1 MNNSEFVKQLI
12 KVFNGKIVLDY
23 PCKGFEI
30 KNASHKK
37 NLSGGEKNLKS
48 PFGKRAVKKGENKI
62 DNSLF

>member
-30 KNASHKK
+30 KNALRK
-37 NLSGGEKNLKS
+37 NLSGGKENPKS
-48 PFGKRAVKKGENKI
+48 PFGKRAVKKGENKN
-62 DNSLF
+62 DNNLF